1 MEKYEYVEER
11 PNKAANETLEDYTL
25 RYAPYSF
32 RRWSPKVVA
41 ITALGGIAYLA
52 DFSIG
57 ASIGMTYGTT
67 NAIYSIL
74 FAAIIIFITGIPLS
88 YYAARYNIDLD
99 LITRGAGFGYFGSVI
114 TSIIF
119 ASFTFI
125 FFALEGSIM
134 AQGLLLGLGVP
145 LWLGYLISTI
155 MVIPLVIYGMK
166 ALSKLQ
172 VWTTPIWLILMI
184 GPVAYLIYQEPTL
197 VQSFTIFAG
206 QKGYAPGLGV
216 FPRAARIH
224 HGRLQYTG
232 PVAWF
237 PAPRVWFRAPLD
249 RRLWSV
255 KY

>member
-1 MEKYEYVEER
+1 MHDTSVTDSFDATK
-11 PNKAANETLEDYTL
+11 PNNAANETLEDYTL
-25 RYAPYSF
+25 RYAPHSF

-74 FAAIIIFITGIPLS
+74 FAAIIIFITGIPLA

-134 AQGLLLGLGVP
+134 AQGLLLGLGIP
-145 LWLGYLISTI
+145 LWAGYLISTI

-184 GPVAYLIYQEPTL
+184 AC
-197 VQSFTIFAG
+197 
-206 QKGYAPGLGV
+206 GL
-216 FPRAARIH
+216 F
-224 HGRLQYTG
+224 
-232 PVAWF
+232 
-237 PAPRVWFRAPLD
+237 D
-249 RRLWSV
+249 S
-255 KY
+255 